1 MKNQKTPHIFQW
13 QQSAPVMHLAFQ
25 SPAIAVVRRVQW
37 VLAIMAIT
45 ILGFTVSFIQE
56 SRSLNEQS
64 EYYEHALARQHRIT
78 QLLEEDMARAGL
90 TLTDEQIQTVRKE
103 VAFANQLTEK
113 RDFSWTEMLHN
124 LEEGMP
130 SHVSINS
137 VHLNFQDSTIRL
149 QGSVRTMQDLD
160 TLVTKLNE
168 AGAFSRVGL
177 TEHNIHPN
185 VGLTSRSNDATSAD
199 QANQR
204 STDVVDFTLTVTYHQ
219 PL

>member
-1 MKNQKTPHIFQW
+1 
-13 QQSAPVMHLAFQ
+13 MHLAFQ
-25 SPAIAVVRRVQW
+25 SPIIAVVRLVQW
-37 VLAIMAIT
+37 VLAIIAIT

-64 EYYEHALARQHRIT
+64 KYYEHALARQHRIT

-90 TLTDEQIQTVRKE
+90 TLTDEQINTVRKE

-160 TLVTKLNE
+160 ALVTKLNE
-168 AGAFSRVGL
+168 TGTFSRVGL
-177 TEHNIHPN
+177 TEHNIHTN
-185 VGLTSRSNDATSAD
+185 VGLTRRSQDAISAD

-204 STDVVDFTLTVTYHQ
+204 STDIVDFTLTVTYHQ